1 MTRVKVCGVTR
12 VEDALLAADLG
23 AFAVGLVFWPG
34 SARFIDPYRARAI
47 AAALPPDVTT
57 VGVFVDQSP
66 EYVKG
71 VAALVPLGVVQLHG
85 GESIAEFAGVGR
97 RLICAIGVAE
107 EFDGTALDRVPPA
120 VTVLLDAHDPARKGG
135 TGRTIDWN
143 VAAGVAKSR
152 RTILA
157 GGLTPENV
165 RRAVAQVQ
173 PYAIDVSSGV
183 ESSPGVKD
191 AAKLRALFAALSAR
205 SGA

>member
-1 MTRVKVCGVTR
+1 MMTRVKVCGITR

-34 SARFIDPYRARAI
+34 STRFIDPYRARAI
-47 AAALPPDVTT
+47 AAAVPPDVTT

-85 GESIAEFAGVGR
+85 GESIADFASVGR
-97 RLICAIGVAE
+97 RLIRAIGVAE
-107 EFDGTALDRVPPA
+107 EFDRTALDRVPPA
-120 VTVLLDAHDPARKGG
+120 VTVLLDAHDPDRKGG

-143 VAAGVAKSR
+143 VAARVAQTR

-157 GGLTPENV
+157 GGLTPANV
-165 RRAVAQVQ
+165 RGAVEQVQ

-191 AAKLRALFAALSAR
+191 AAKLRALFDALSVR
-205 SGA
+205 GT